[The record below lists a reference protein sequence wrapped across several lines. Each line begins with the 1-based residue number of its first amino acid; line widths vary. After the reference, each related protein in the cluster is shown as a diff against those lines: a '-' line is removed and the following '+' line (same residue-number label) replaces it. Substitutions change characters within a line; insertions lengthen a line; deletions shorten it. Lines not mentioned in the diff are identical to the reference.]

1 MGGTLCERMVGANS
15 FAKAVFQVMRMR
27 RMYRPIRE

>member
-1 MGGTLCERMVGANS
+1 MGGTLCERIVGANS
-15 FAKAVFQVMRMR
+15 FAKAIFQTIRIR